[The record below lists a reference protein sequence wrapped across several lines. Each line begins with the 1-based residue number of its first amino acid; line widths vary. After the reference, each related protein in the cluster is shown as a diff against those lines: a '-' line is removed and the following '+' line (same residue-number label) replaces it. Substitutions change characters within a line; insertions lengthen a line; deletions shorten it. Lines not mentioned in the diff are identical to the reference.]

1 MPGSVR
7 CGWGRRIALP
17 RTCTVCSHPE
27 AISINEELVLK
38 KASNRAIAC
47 QYGLNRMAVQRHREH
62 IPQLLVKALEAEEI
76 AQADDLVHEIKTMV
90 HRVRAFI
97 DKAEDADDG
106 PEFRAHAAEW
116 RKQVE
121 LLAKIAGELAQEGT
135 TNIQVTIDAR
145 TQQVILD
152 ALAPHP
158 EARIAVARALRELEA
173 A

>member
-1 MPGSVR
+1 MPRDCQVCIHPDVFTINERLVGIGGGKSSNR
-7 CGWGRRIALP
+7 SIAL
-17 RTCTVCSHPE
+17 
-27 AISINEELVLK
+27 
-38 KASNRAIAC
+38 
-47 QYGLNRMAVQRHREH
+47 QYGVHHQAVQRHREH
-62 IPQLLVKALEAEEI
+62 VPQLLVKAAEAEEI
-76 AQADDLVHEIKTMV
+76 AQAEDLVHEIKTMV
-90 HRVRAFI
+90 RRVRTFI
-97 DKAEDADDG
+97 DKAEEDNDG

-121 LLAKIAGELAQEGT
+121 LLAKIAGQLQQEGT
-135 TNIQVTIDAR
+135 TNIQVAIDAR